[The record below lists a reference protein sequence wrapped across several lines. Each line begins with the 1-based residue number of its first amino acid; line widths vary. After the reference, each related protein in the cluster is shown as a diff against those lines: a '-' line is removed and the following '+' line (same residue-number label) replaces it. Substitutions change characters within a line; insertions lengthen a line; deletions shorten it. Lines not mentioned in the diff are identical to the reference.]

1 MGTLRRLSSEA
12 IQGTPLPLESIDNIH
27 SSNSLPLGML
37 SVGDGVPDHV
47 LQEHLQDRKV
57 PTDTLLMHHLQNTPG
72 LLVDQARDSLDATP
86 SCKSSDGRLRDALEH
101 GGVRIITVENTNL
114 DVVPQDFPVSLGSSL
129 AKTLASFST
138 SGHDTE
144 M

>member
-1 MGTLRRLSSEA
+1 
-12 IQGTPLPLESIDNIH
+12 
-27 SSNSLPLGML
+27 ML

-57 PTDTLLMHHLQNTPG
+57 PTDTLLMHHLQHTPG

-138 SGHDTE
+138 ASHNTE
-144 M
+144 LRSLAVE

>member
-1 MGTLRRLSSEA
+1 M
-12 IQGTPLPLESIDNIH
+12 
-27 SSNSLPLGML
+27 LG
-37 SVGDGVPDHV
+37 VGDGVPDHV
-47 LQEHLQDRKV
+47 LQEHLQDKKISS
-57 PTDTLLMHHLQNTPG
+57 DLLLTHHLQNTPG

-101 GGVRIITVENTNL
+101 GGVRIITAQDTNL

-144 M
+144 MYSSS

>member
-1 MGTLRRLSSEA
+1 
-12 IQGTPLPLESIDNIH
+12 
-27 SSNSLPLGML
+27 ML

-47 LQEHLQDRKV
+47 LQEHLKDRKV
-57 PTDTLLMHHLQNTPG
+57 QTDMPLMHHLQNTPG

-86 SCKSSDGRLRDALEH
+86 SCKSSDGRFRDAL
-101 GGVRIITVENTNL
+101 N
-114 DVVPQDFPVSLGSSL
+114 VVPQDFPVSLGSSL

-144 M
+144 MYSGS